1 MFVQGC
7 YNESSVYHFRPKIQS
22 IIELSENSNDDVITG
37 LYVPSLEYARLHQQF
52 QEKNSNLYIFHYL
65 VQFSSK
71 TIIPSTISNKNY

>member
-1 MFVQGC
+1 MIVQGC

-22 IIELSENSNDDVITG
+22 IIELSEKSNDDVITG

-65 VQFSSK
+65 SLSE
-71 TIIPSTISNKNY
+71 IKNI